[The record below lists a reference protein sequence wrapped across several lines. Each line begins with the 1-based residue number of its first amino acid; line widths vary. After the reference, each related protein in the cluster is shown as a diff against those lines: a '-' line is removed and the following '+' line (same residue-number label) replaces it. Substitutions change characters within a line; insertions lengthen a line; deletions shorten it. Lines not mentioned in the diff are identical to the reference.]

1 VHRAALAAGG
11 EGFSE
16 GVLGPLRAGAQI
28 GAQAYIDAMFQ
39 RETVRGELDAL
50 LRDHDALLLPTSAV
64 PPPLRGQTE
73 VEVESGVMSV
83 REAVLGQ
90 TLAFS
95 FVGLPTLSLP
105 GGRVEGLPAGLQVV
119 GARDRDAS
127 LLALGR
133 WLETGSRP
141 D

>member
-1 VHRAALAAGG
+1 MH
-11 EGFSE
+11 
-16 GVLGPLRAGAQI
+16 
-28 GAQAYIDAMFQ
+28 Q
-39 RETVRGELDAL
+39 RETVRKELDAL
-50 LRDHDALLLPTSAV
+50 LRDHDALVLPTSAV

-73 VEVESGVMSV
+73 VEVEGGTMSV

-105 GGRVEGLPAGLQVV
+105 AGIVEGLPAGLQVV

-133 WLETGSRP
+133 WMEAGP
-141 D
+141 QG